1 MKQVIIIEGIR
12 YVYEHILLYCPIIE
26 TDKKVTKYG
35 LTLILQGMSEKIRIL
50 FDSKEE
56 RDEKLLSLD
65 NHFGV
70 FTREKEKEEVSITPS
85 FLELEA
91 KKAGFLLG

>member
-12 YVYEHILLYCPIIE
+12 YVYAHILLYCPIVE
-26 TDKKVTKYG
+26 TDKKTTKYG

-56 RDEKLLSLD
+56 RDEKLLILD

-70 FTREKEKEEVSITPS
+70 LTKQKEGVSKTPS

-91 KKAGFLLG
+91 KKSGFLLG